1 MAKKIAKKIEKKVVK
16 ATKATKTKPVAK
28 TKKPT
33 VKSVVKKAVKPVKK
47 APAKK
52 TKQVEEEQ
60 DFELGG
66 TPDNGELSEDFLPAD
81 ELESEMMGDD
91 LELPDDEEEEY

>member
-1 MAKKIAKKIEKKVVK
+1 MAKKIAKKIEKKAVK
-16 ATKATKTKPVAK
+16 TTKPVKKA

-33 VKSVVKKAVKPVKK
+33 AKSVVKKAVKPVKK

-52 TKQVEEEQ
+52 TTQVEEEPYL
-60 DFELGG
+60 ETGG
-66 TPDNGELSEDFLPAD
+66 NGVLSEDFLPED
-81 ELESEMMGDD
+81 ELESEMMGTD

>member
-16 ATKATKTKPVAK
+16 TTKPVKKA

-52 TKQVEEEQ
+52 TKQVEEEP

-66 TPDNGELSEDFLPAD
+66 EPIDAANDV
-81 ELESEMMGDD
+81 ELELRDEEDMLNEINNELD
-91 LELPDDEEEEY
+91 ELPDDEAETY

>member
-1 MAKKIAKKIEKKVVK
+1 MAKKKVTEKEIADTKNKKSK
-16 ATKATKTKPVAK
+16 AVKPVAK

-52 TKQVEEEQ
+52 VKQVEEEP

-66 TPDNGELSEDFLPAD
+66 EPIDDVEQDLHDEDDMLN
-81 ELESEMMGDD
+81 SD

>member
-16 ATKATKTKPVAK
+16 TTKPVKKA

-33 VKSVVKKAVKPVKK
+33 VKSAVKKAVKPVKK

-52 TKQVEEEQ
+52 IKKVEEEP

-66 TPDNGELSEDFLPAD
+66 EPIEDV
-81 ELESEMMGDD
+81 ELELNEIDGDD
-91 LELPDDEEEEY
+91 FALPDDEEEEY

>member
-1 MAKKIAKKIEKKVVK
+1 MAKKIEKKVVK
-16 ATKATKTKPVAK
+16 TTKPVKKATKKPAI
-28 TKKPT
+28 
-33 VKSVVKKAVKPVKK
+33 KKAVKPTKK

-52 TKQVEEEQ
+52 VKQVEEEQ

-66 TPDNGELSEDFLPAD
+66 EPIEDV
-81 ELESEMMGDD
+81 ELELNDEDDMLNSD

>member
-1 MAKKIAKKIEKKVVK
+1 MNMAKKIAKKIEKKVVK
-16 ATKATKTKPVAK
+16 TTKPVKKA

-33 VKSVVKKAVKPVKK
+33 VKSVVKKAVKPVKE

-52 TKQVEEEQ
+52 AKKIEEEPYL
-60 DFELGG
+60 ETGG
-66 TPDNGELSEDFLPAD
+66 NGVLSEDFLPED

>member
-16 ATKATKTKPVAK
+16 TTKPVKKA

-33 VKSVVKKAVKPVKK
+33 VESVVKKAVKPTKK

-52 TKQVEEEQ
+52 VKQVEEEQ

-66 TPDNGELSEDFLPAD
+66 EPIDGAD
-81 ELESEMMGDD
+81 VADDVELELNDDDDMLNSD

>member
-16 ATKATKTKPVAK
+16 TTKPVKKA

-33 VKSVVKKAVKPVKK
+33 LKSVVKKAVKPAKK

-52 TKQVEEEQ
+52 AKKIEAEP
-60 DFELGG
+60 DFEMGG
-66 TPDNGELSEDFLPAD
+66 EPIDDV
-81 ELESEMMGDD
+81 ELEINDEDDMLNSD
-91 LELPDDEEEEY
+91 LELPDEEEEEY

>member
-16 ATKATKTKPVAK
+16 TTKPVAK
-28 TKKPT
+28 KATKKPT

-52 TKQVEEEQ
+52 VKQVEEEP

-66 TPDNGELSEDFLPAD
+66 KPIEDGELSEDFLPED

>member
-16 ATKATKTKPVAK
+16 TTKPVKKATKKPAI
-28 TKKPT
+28 
-33 VKSVVKKAVKPVKK
+33 KKAVKPVKK
-47 APAKK
+47 APTKK
-52 TKQVEEEQ
+52 VKQVEEEP

-66 TPDNGELSEDFLPAD
+66 EPIEDV
-81 ELESEMMGDD
+81 ELELNDEDDMLNSD

>member
-1 MAKKIAKKIEKKVVK
+1 MAKKIAKKIEKKAVK
-16 ATKATKTKPVAK
+16 TTKPVKKA

-52 TKQVEEEQ
+52 TKQVEEEPYL
-60 DFELGG
+60 ETGG
-66 TPDNGELSEDFLPAD
+66 NGVLSEDFLPED

-91 LELPDDEEEEY
+91 LELPDEEEEEY

>member
-1 MAKKIAKKIEKKVVK
+1 MAKKIAKKIEKKAVK
-16 ATKATKTKPVAK
+16 TTKPVKK
-28 TKKPT
+28 TAKKPT
-33 VKSVVKKAVKPVKK
+33 VKSVVKKAAKPVKK
-47 APAKK
+47 APTKK
-52 TKQVEEEQ
+52 VKQVEEEP

>member
-16 ATKATKTKPVAK
+16 TTKPVKKA

-33 VKSVVKKAVKPVKK
+33 VKSAVKPVKK

-52 TKQVEEEQ
+52 IKKVEEEQ

-66 TPDNGELSEDFLPAD
+66 TPVNGGLSEYFLPED
-81 ELESEMMGDD
+81 ELGSEIDSDD

>member
-1 MAKKIAKKIEKKVVK
+1 MAKKIAKKIEKKAVK

-28 TKKPT
+28 TKKPAIT
-33 VKSVVKKAVKPVKK
+33 KAVKPVKK

-52 TKQVEEEQ
+52 SKKVEEEP

-66 TPDNGELSEDFLPAD
+66 TPVNGELSEDFLPED
-81 ELESEMMGDD
+81 ELGSEIDSAD

>member
-1 MAKKIAKKIEKKVVK
+1 MAKKIEKKVVK
-16 ATKATKTKPVAK
+16 TTKPVKK
-28 TKKPT
+28 TAKKPT

-52 TKQVEEEQ
+52 AKKIEAEP

-66 TPDNGELSEDFLPAD
+66 EPIGGTDVAD
-81 ELESEMMGDD
+81 DVELEMNDEDDMLNSD

>member
-16 ATKATKTKPVAK
+16 TTKPVKKA

-52 TKQVEEEQ
+52 IKKVEEEP

>member
-16 ATKATKTKPVAK
+16 TTKPVKKA

-47 APAKK
+47 V
-52 TKQVEEEQ
+52 KQVEEEP

-66 TPDNGELSEDFLPAD
+66 EPIGGTDVAD
-81 ELESEMMGDD
+81 DVELEMNDEDDMLNSD

>member
-16 ATKATKTKPVAK
+16 AAKATKTKAAAK

-52 TKQVEEEQ
+52 TKQVEEEPYL
-60 DFELGG
+60 ETGG
-66 TPDNGELSEDFLPAD
+66 NGVLSEDFLPED
-81 ELESEMMGDD
+81 ELESEMVGDD

>member
-16 ATKATKTKPVAK
+16 TTKPVKK
-28 TKKPT
+28 TAKKPT

-52 TKQVEEEQ
+52 VKQVEEEP

-66 TPDNGELSEDFLPAD
+66 EPIEDV
-81 ELESEMMGDD
+81 ELELNDEDDMLNSD

>member
-1 MAKKIAKKIEKKVVK
+1 MAKKIEKKVVK
-16 ATKATKTKPVAK
+16 TTKPVKK
-28 TKKPT
+28 TAKKPT

-52 TKQVEEEQ
+52 VKQVEEEP
-60 DFELGG
+60 DFERGG
-66 TPDNGELSEDFLPAD
+66 KPIEDGELSEDFLPED

>member
-16 ATKATKTKPVAK
+16 TTKPVKKA

-33 VKSVVKKAVKPVKK
+33 LKSSVKKAVKP
-47 APAKK
+47 AKK
-52 TKQVEEEQ
+52 IKKVFIEP

-66 TPDNGELSEDFLPAD
+66 TPDNGELSEDFLPED
-81 ELESEMMGDD
+81 ELGSEIDSDD

>member
-16 ATKATKTKPVAK
+16 TTKPVKKA

-33 VKSVVKKAVKPVKK
+33 AKSVVKKAVKPVKK

-52 TKQVEEEQ
+52 VKQVEEEPYL
-60 DFELGG
+60 ETGG
-66 TPDNGELSEDFLPAD
+66 NGVLSEDFLPED

-91 LELPDDEEEEY
+91 LELPDDEEEAY

>member
-16 ATKATKTKPVAK
+16 TTKPVKKAA
-28 TKKPT
+28 KKPA
-33 VKSVVKKAVKPVKK
+33 VKKAAKPVKK

-52 TKQVEEEQ
+52 IKKAEEEPYL
-60 DFELGG
+60 EIGG
-66 TPDNGELSEDFLPAD
+66 NGVLSEDFLPED

-91 LELPDDEEEEY
+91 LELPDEEEEEY

>member
-16 ATKATKTKPVAK
+16 TTKPVKKAP
-28 TKKPT
+28 KKPT
-33 VKSVVKKAVKPVKK
+33 VESVVKKAVKPVKK
-47 APAKK
+47 APTKKAKK
-52 TKQVEEEQ
+52 VEEEP

-66 TPDNGELSEDFLPAD
+66 EPIEDGELSEDFLPED

>member
-16 ATKATKTKPVAK
+16 TTKPVKKATKKPAI
-28 TKKPT
+28 
-33 VKSVVKKAVKPVKK
+33 KKAVKPTKK

-52 TKQVEEEQ
+52 VKQVEEEQ

-66 TPDNGELSEDFLPAD
+66 EPIDGAD
-81 ELESEMMGDD
+81 VADDVELELNDDDDMLNSD

>member
-16 ATKATKTKPVAK
+16 TTEPVKKA

-33 VKSVVKKAVKPVKK
+33 RKPVVKKAVKPAKK

-52 TKQVEEEQ
+52 TKKIEAEP
-60 DFELGG
+60 DFEIGG
-66 TPDNGELSEDFLPAD
+66 EPIDGAD
-81 ELESEMMGDD
+81 VADDVELEINDEDDMLNSD